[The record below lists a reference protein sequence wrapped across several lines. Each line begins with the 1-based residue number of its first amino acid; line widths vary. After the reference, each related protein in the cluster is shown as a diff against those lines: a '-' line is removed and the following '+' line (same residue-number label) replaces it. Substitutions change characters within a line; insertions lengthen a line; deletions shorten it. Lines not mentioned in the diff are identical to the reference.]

1 MPTQKDGID
10 NVVVNLDR
18 KEAVFRVG
26 ETMTGNIVVICNET
40 TAVRGVRLKILGR
53 MNIHWKEVSF
63 LDGLIVEFEQVSI
76 HAAQ

>member
-26 ETMTGNIVVICNET
+26 ETMTGNIVVI
-40 TAVRGVRLKILGR
+40 
-53 MNIHWKEVSF
+53 
-63 LDGLIVEFEQVSI
+63 
-76 HAAQ
+76 